1 MAPRGSGGLH
11 MLSYGV
17 PFVAVVVGG
26 AYYLSTMLSTQIE
39 VKDKVRACR
48 RSF

>member
-1 MAPRGSGGLH
+1 MSSRGGGGLR
-11 MLSYGV
+11 MLSHGV

-39 VKDKVRACR
+39 VKDKVRVVYC
-48 RSF
+48 